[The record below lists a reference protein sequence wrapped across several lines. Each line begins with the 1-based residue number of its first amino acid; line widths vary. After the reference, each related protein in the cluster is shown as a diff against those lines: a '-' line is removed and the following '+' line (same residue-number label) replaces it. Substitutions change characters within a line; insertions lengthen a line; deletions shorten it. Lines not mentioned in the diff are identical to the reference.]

1 MGGDYVWGKL
11 DESQV
16 EYFDPFWSANMA
28 ISRAQLTVQ
37 RLHAGHVS
45 TNAPE
50 SFVEQRGMD
59 VSQQMGHNKNAF
71 REMNPPEMRMWA
83 GKM

>member
-1 MGGDYVWGKL
+1 MKVR
-11 DESQV
+11 
-16 EYFDPFWSANMA
+16 WS
-28 ISRAQLTVQ
+28 ILILFGPQLTVQ

-71 REMNPPEMRMWA
+71 REMNPPEMRM
-83 GKM
+83 